1 MALMVSP
8 LLVCTTV
15 VALSGRITRAR
26 LQPSPAAASAE
37 ELCGLSFEF
46 LDVSTAADDVEARL
60 KIKQFLSVLPDGKI
74 RSLPF
79 LGLRQGGGR
88 GGDQILQR
96 SLAEP

>member
-37 ELCGLSFEF
+37 ELCGLSLEI
-46 LDVSTAADDVEARL
+46 LDVSTADEVEARL
-60 KIKQFLSVLPDGKI
+60 KIKQFLSQSKYFAIPSKSFYNSCTG
-74 RSLPF
+74 
-79 LGLRQGGGR
+79 
-88 GGDQILQR
+88 
-96 SLAEP
+96 